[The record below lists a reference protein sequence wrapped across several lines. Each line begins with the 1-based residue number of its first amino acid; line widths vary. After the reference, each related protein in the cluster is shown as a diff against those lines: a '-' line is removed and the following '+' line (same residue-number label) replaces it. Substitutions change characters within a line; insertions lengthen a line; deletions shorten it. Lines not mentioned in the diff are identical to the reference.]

1 MPAETLAAFPTA
13 DTGRLA
19 SETSSTAEPGILT
32 MTAPAIALTTRPL
45 VPVFVQG
52 VAGRKLDV
60 VVVAVPAL
68 NEASTISRVVSD
80 IIAAGFECVV
90 IDDGSTDETAAIA
103 RRAGAVVLGHAITL
117 GQGGALQTGI
127 EWALARGADC
137 IVTFDA
143 DGQHRVSDIPLLLET
158 LRREGADFAL
168 GSRFLGSTINMP
180 RPRRLLLQAAIWFT
194 RIATGMHVTDTHNGL
209 RAMTRRGAM
218 ATQLRQ
224 NGMAHAS
231 EILHQIAAS
240 GLGWKEVPVT
250 IEYSPETLRKGQK
263 NGDFASVLVD
273 LLMDRLAR

>member
-1 MPAETLAAFPTA
+1 M
-13 DTGRLA
+13 
-19 SETSSTAEPGILT
+19 
-32 MTAPAIALTTRPL
+32 APAATRAVPAATRAARPL
-45 VPVFVQG
+45 VPVFAPRVAEQNLG
-52 VAGRKLDV
+52 VI
-60 VVVAVPAL
+60 VVAVPAL
-68 NEASTISRVVSD
+68 NEALTISRVVSD
-80 IIAAGFECVV
+80 VISAGFECVV

-103 RRAGAVVLGHAITL
+103 RREGAVVVRHAITL
-117 GQGGALQTGI
+117 GQGAALQTGI

-143 DGQHRVSDIPLLLET
+143 DGQHRVSDIPVLLET
-158 LRREGADFAL
+158 LRRNEADFAL
-168 GSRFLGSTINMP
+168 GSRFLGSAVNMP
-180 RPRRLLLQAAIWFT
+180 RLRRVLLRAAIWFT

-231 EILHQIAAS
+231 EILNQIAAS
-240 GLGWKEVPVT
+240 GLGWTEVPVT

-273 LLMDRLAR
+273 LLMGRLAR